1 MPVFLNENE
10 RKRTVREG
18 DEKRERKR
26 ERQNERQGEG
36 ERVRVRDRERERE
49 GLPQGDSTVLRTYQ
63 RTMAART
70 RRRCIFGRTC
80 PVHK

>member
-1 MPVFLNENE
+1 MG
-10 RKRTVREG
+10 RES
-18 DEKRERKR
+18 EKEI
-26 ERQNERQGEG
+26 ET
-36 ERVRVRDRERERE
+36 DRERERERKDVEEEE

-63 RTMAART
+63 RTMVART